1 MQTEIQTHTI
11 TEVEALKMRAHSK
24 RLNATQIAF
33 TNLVVTRIRLAKEI
47 EAIDAVPGPG
57 ESLTPVAQNERDDME
72 SALLIIGEMM
82 NWDTLTKITSKAL
95 KNKI

>member
-1 MQTEIQTHTI
+1 MQTEIQTHSLK
-11 TEVEALKMRAHSK
+11 EVEALKMRAHAK

-33 TNLVVTRIRLAKEI
+33 AKLAVTRLKLAMEI